1 MARSLNKVMIIGRLG
16 KDPEVRY
23 TTAGQTVATFSVAT
37 DESWTNKEGQRE
49 EKTEWHR
56 IVAWGK
62 LGEIC
67 GKYLTKGKLVY
78 LEGKLQ
84 TRDWMDQNNVKRYTT
99 EIVARDMVMLD
110 SAGAG
115 GRDASYEPPP
125 PESEFQSPKGRSA
138 TPKPEEDDD
147 IPF

>member
-1 MARSLNKVMIIGRLG
+1 MGKGLNKVMIIGRLG

-23 TTAGQTVATFSVAT
+23 TTAGTAVASFTVAT

-49 EKTEWHR
+49 ERTEWHR

-62 LGEIC
+62 LGETC

-78 LEGKLQ
+78 LEGRLQ
-84 TRDWMDQNNVKRYTT
+84 TRDWTDQNNVKRYTT
-99 EIVARDMVMLD
+99 EIVALDMVML
-110 SAGAG
+110 SPGAG

-125 PESEFQSPKGRSA
+125 PDSEFQSPKGRSA
-138 TPKPEEDDD
+138 APKPEEEDD

>member
-1 MARSLNKVMIIGRLG
+1 G
-16 KDPEVRY
+16 
-23 TTAGQTVATFSVAT
+23 TAVASFTVAT

-49 EKTEWHR
+49 ERTEWHR

-62 LGEIC
+62 LGETC

-78 LEGKLQ
+78 LEGRLQ
-84 TRDWMDQNNVKRYTT
+84 TRDWTDQNNVKRYIT
-99 EIVARDMVMLD
+99 EIIAREMVMMD
-110 SAGAG
+110 SSGAG

-125 PESEFQSPKGRSA
+125 PESEFQSSKSRSA
-138 TPKPEEDDD
+138 APKPEEEDD

>member
-1 MARSLNKVMIIGRLG
+1 MGKGLNKVMIIGRLG

-23 TTAGQTVATFSVAT
+23 TTAGTAVASFTVAT

-49 EKTEWHR
+49 ERTEWHR

-62 LGEIC
+62 LGETC

-78 LEGKLQ
+78 LEGRLQ
-84 TRDWMDQNNVKRYTT
+84 TRDWTDQNNVKRYTT
-99 EIVARDMVMLD
+99 EIVALDMVML

-125 PESEFQSPKGRSA
+125 PESEYQSPKSRSA
-138 TPKPEEDDD
+138 APKPEEEDD